1 MSLNNKPKVRSF
13 VSYTQTLLTGVIGA
27 FLSVTAHSADITGA
41 GSTFAAPIY
50 TKWASAYQRAGG
62 GTVSYRG
69 VGSTEGVKEIME
81 SQVDFAGSD
90 APLSDDELARNDLL
104 QFPMV
109 IGGVVPVVNLP
120 GIKPGELVLS
130 GRVLGDIYLGK
141 IISWNA
147 PAIAAINPGLKLPDA
162 PIAVVRR
169 LDGSGTSL
177 IWTHYLAQVNPEW
190 KSRVGEGSSVRWPRG
205 IGGRGNEGVATFVQH
220 LPGAIGYVAWDFT
233 KQNHMSYT
241 AMENAAGTVVQPGP
255 ETFKAAAASAD
266 WSRSLVP
273 MLTNEPGANAWP
285 VVGATYVLLHGTLN
299 KPERGEATLKF
310 LDWALTNGD
319 QAAEDLDYIPLPPA
333 VGNEVRAQLHA
344 RVRNPSGGAVAGQ

>member
-1 MSLNNKPKVRSF
+1 MSH
-13 VSYTQTLLTGVIGA
+13 TQTLLTGVVGA
-27 FLSVTAHSADITGA
+27 LLAISAHGADITGA

-50 TKWASAYQRAGG
+50 LKWAGAYQQTGG
-62 GTVSYRG
+62 GTVSYRA
-69 VGSTEGVKEIME
+69 VGSTEGVKEIMV

-104 QFPMV
+104 QFPIV

-120 GIKPGELVLS
+120 GVKPGELILS

-141 IISWNA
+141 IISWDA
-147 PAIAAINPGLKLPDA
+147 PAIAALNPKLKLPDT

-233 KQNHMSYT
+233 KQNHLSYA
-241 AMENAAGTVVQPGP
+241 AMENAAGAVVQPEPG
-255 ETFKAAAASAD
+255 TFKAAAANAD
-266 WSRSLVP
+266 WSTSLFP
-273 MLTNEPGANAWP
+273 ILTNEPGANAWP
-285 VVGATYVLLHGTLN
+285 VVGATYVLLHSTQV

-310 LDWALTNGD
+310 LDWALTHGD
-319 QAAEDLDYIPLPPA
+319 QAAEELDYIPLPPA
-333 VGNEVRAQLHA
+333 VADEIREQLHA
-344 RVRNPSGGAVAGQ
+344 RVKSVSGKAVAGQ

>member
-1 MSLNNKPKVRSF
+1 
-13 VSYTQTLLTGVIGA
+13 VSYTQTLLAGMAGA
-27 FLSVTAHSADITGA
+27 LLTVAAHSADITGA

-69 VGSTEGVKEIME
+69 VGSTEGLKQIMV

-90 APLSDDELARNDLL
+90 APLSDDELAKNGLL
-104 QFPMV
+104 QFPTV
-109 IGGVVPVVNLP
+109 IGGIVPVINLP
-120 GIKPGELVLS
+120 GIKPGELILS

-147 PAIAAINPGLKLPDA
+147 PAIAAINPTIKLPDT

-169 LDGSGTSL
+169 LDGSGTTL
-177 IWTHYLAQVNPEW
+177 IWTHFLAQVSPEW
-190 KSRVGEGSSVRWPRG
+190 KSKVGEGTSVRWPRG

-233 KQNHMSYT
+233 KQNHMSYA
-241 AMENAAGTVVQPGP
+241 AMDSASGAVVQPGP

-266 WSRSLVP
+266 WSKSLFP
-273 MLTNEPGANAWP
+273 ILTNESGANAWP
-285 VVGATYVLLHGTLN
+285 VVGATYILVHSTQA
-299 KPERGEATLKF
+299 KPERGEETLRF
-310 LDWALTNGD
+310 LDWALTNGN

-333 VGNEVRAQLHA
+333 VASEIRTQLHA
-344 RVRNPSGGAVAGQ
+344 RVKNPSGKTVAGQ